1 MIKITNLSFT
11 RGHKPILT
19 GISCDI
25 PRGGIT
31 ALVGANGAGKSTLLS
46 LIARLLPLQSGAIT
60 IDGLDIATT
69 PTDVMARKLAI
80 LPQSNTIAPRLS
92 VRDLVGF
99 GRYPHHK
106 GRPRPEDHAIV
117 DRALAAFELEQ
128 LSDRF
133 LDNLSGG
140 QRQRV
145 LLAMTHAQDTEF
157 LLLDEP
163 LNNLDLAASRSL
175 MRHLR
180 EMAET
185 MGKTIVIVLHDLNVA
200 SQYADQVITLHGGR
214 LDSFGPPST
223 VLGPETIAR
232 VFNTTPDVV
241 WVNDRPLI
249 VI

>member
-1 MIKITNLSFT
+1 MIKITDLSFA
-11 RGHKPILT
+11 RGRKSILT
-19 GISCDI
+19 DISCDI

-106 GRPRPEDHAIV
+106 GRPTPNDHTIV

-200 SQYADQVITLHGGR
+200 SQYADHVVTLHDGR
-214 LDSFGPPST
+214 LDRIGPPGS
-223 VLGPETIAR
+223 VLTAETIAR
-232 VFNTTPDVV
+232 VFNTSPDVV